1 MQLAR
6 KLAQQCKRDT
16 MRDTVRCLLCCCTY
30 KGVDDEGKQLVDL
43 GLRRR
48 VRSVSELC
56 AHAENLPVMRT
67 SNCTR
72 TWKA

>member
-6 KLAQQCKRDT
+6 ELAQQCKRSA
-16 MRDTVRCLLCCCTY
+16 MRDTVQCLLCCCTY
-30 KGVDDEGKQLVDL
+30 EGVDDEGKQLVDL

-48 VRSVSELC
+48 VRSVGGLC
-56 AHAENLPVMRT
+56 AHAESLLVKRT
-67 SNCTR
+67 SHCMR